1 MARVLAGRCSSS
13 GANLRTDRRADW
25 RAHHRLA
32 GPTRGTSQKP
42 VGTAAITVVAP
53 DGASEVRPFSL
64 FRPGPESGFW
74 SAHYAMNIVRRLLS
88 RR

>member
-1 MARVLAGRCSSS
+1 VPIGVRITGI
-13 GANLRTDRRADW
+13 
-25 RAHHRLA
+25 A

-64 FRPGPESGFW
+64 SPVSG
-74 SAHYAMNIVRRLLS
+74 RRTA
-88 RR
+88 RRT